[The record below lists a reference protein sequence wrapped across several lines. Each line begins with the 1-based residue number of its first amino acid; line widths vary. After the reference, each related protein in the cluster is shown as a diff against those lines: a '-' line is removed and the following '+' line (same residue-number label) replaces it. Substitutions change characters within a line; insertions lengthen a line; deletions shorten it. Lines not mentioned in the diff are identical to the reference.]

1 MGLDRSSYTNAF
13 DLWRDFML
21 VVLGDA
27 PWEAVL
33 MLCGFIII
41 TILFC
46 IFGKKH
52 HRIILGFLGIVT
64 LFMFEPHVMFFITD
78 KFDVNRYFRYLWI
91 IPCGLTYGYAVT
103 WIISHIRNERVL
115 KIVSYCL
122 SGLLAACIM
131 LEAVSALP
139 MTYSGLE
146 STASVRLENP
156 YSGILARANQ
166 DKINGTSFMEDIKN
180 EIQTKGFIASV
191 RDLMSQVSFQS
202 INEIKNNVVA
212 ALKEK
217 KVENNLGISSEIIE
231 ICDVLHQDEKENG
244 QPSVK
249 SSVIADPESDT
260 TEFHMENGDIY
271 YVKNADDCCKVLYGY
286 SIYMELRTYDASFY
300 SGLSKYDQLS
310 FNGISYGNTE
320 VQEYENSGQWGLLLS
335 LLVNGNASEQLAMDN
350 GIVQN
355 ALETMGYQYVIIQTD
370 KSTLPLFEKCGT
382 IIGKTDHYT
391 IIRIQ

>member
-27 PWEAVL
+27 PWETVL
-33 MLCGFIII
+33 MLGGFIII

-52 HRIILGFLGIVT
+52 HRITLGFLGIVT
-64 LFMFEPHVMFFITD
+64 LLMFEPHIMFFVTD
-78 KFDVNRYFRYLWI
+78 KFDINRYFRYLWI
-91 IPCGLTYGYAVT
+91 IPCGLTYGYAIT
-103 WIISHIRNERVL
+103 WMISHIRKEKNLE
-115 KIVSYCL
+115 IVSFIL
-122 SGLLAACIM
+122 SGLLAVCIM

-146 STASVRLENP
+146 TTASVRLGNP
-156 YSGILARANQ
+156 YAGILARADQ
-166 DKINGTSFMEDIKN
+166 DRNNGTSFVEDIKD
-180 EIQTKGFIASV
+180 EIRTKGVIAST
-191 RDLMSQVSFQS
+191 RDLMNEISFQP
-202 INEIKNNVVA
+202 INEIKNNLVT

-217 KVENNLGISSEIIE
+217 RVENNLGISSEIIE
-231 ICDVLHQDEKENG
+231 ICDILHQDENENG

-249 SSVIADPESDT
+249 STVAAGPESDT
-260 TEFHMENGDIY
+260 TQFQTENGDIY
-271 YVKNADDCCKVLYGY
+271 YIKNANACCKVLYGY

-300 SGLSKYDQLS
+300 SGLSKDDQLR
-310 FNGISYGNTE
+310 FNSISYGNTE
-320 VQEYENSGQWGLLLS
+320 VQDYVNSGQWSLLLS
-335 LLVNGNASEQLAMDN
+335 LLVNGNASGQLDIDN
-350 GIVQN
+350 GTVQH

-382 IIGKTDHYT
+382 AIGTTDHYT